1 MSQHFL
7 RIDTNRL
14 SAQQIL
20 DLHFFQTG
28 YGDIPIDQLISS
40 RNGPQFT
47 AGLLAD
53 IQNFLKENSLQVQ
66 SNYHV
71 VDDLST
77 IALVEKG
84 FGICLM
90 PKLVMTDIPYKV
102 DSYPTKP
109 PASRIIGLAAMNPN
123 FMAPAVR
130 TMFNHIVDKYQEN
143 EFKK

>member
-1 MSQHFL
+1 MVQKQIKSTYY
-7 RIDTNRL
+7 ID
-14 SAQQIL
+14 IEEMK
-20 DLHFFQTG
+20 HH
-28 YGDIPIDQLISS
+28 
-40 RNGPQFT
+40 QFVT
-47 AGLLAD
+47 QRDSTDAD